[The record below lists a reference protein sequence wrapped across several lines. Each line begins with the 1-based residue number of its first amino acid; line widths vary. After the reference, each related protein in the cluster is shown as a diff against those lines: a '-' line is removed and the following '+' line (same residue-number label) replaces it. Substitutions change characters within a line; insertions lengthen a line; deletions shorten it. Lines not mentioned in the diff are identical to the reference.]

1 MAFVISPITYQD
13 LDRIYPETEK
23 KTMFR
28 LIERKDIVSL
38 GYTWAR
44 DESRDIFLAKVPDR
58 TANMWAC
65 YIFGWGD
72 GIAVFEKANAYCTF
86 HFWYV
91 SDSLLSKLE
100 ETQQMIAE
108 VLKFTGLLL
117 EGNES
122 SKLDRVP
129 YAEFLP
135 YSPRGVQK

>member
-13 LDRIYPETEK
+13 LDRIYPATEK
-23 KTMFR
+23 KTMVR
-28 LIERKDIVSL
+28 LIEQTDIVSL
-38 GYTWAR
+38 GCRWAR
-44 DESRDIFLAKVPDR
+44 DESRDIFLAKVHDR

-72 GIAVFEKANAYCTF
+72 GIAVFEEASNYCTF

-91 SDSLLSKLE
+91 SDTLLSKLE

-108 VLKFTGLLL
+108 AFKFTGLMLK
-117 EGNES
+117 GNES